1 MDEINKIIREIKE
14 CKIQEPEKVS
24 NLIGKLQVDR
34 DSSPESMSLD
44 LILFG
49 LATGL
54 EKIADYRI
62 FELQND
68 DRLNELNTK
77 IKKIQ
82 EKEEM
87 NDIECVV
94 PGDSDSPD
102 DYQGLNIEF
111 DRRLDEILRDIM
123 IEFGEKELGDLFW
136 DDRKEYIKKYYNGWK
151 VLEKDNPDKLKEIDE
166 MEEEDLE

>member
-1 MDEINKIIREIKE
+1 MDEIVKIIREIKK

-34 DSSPESMSLD
+34 DSSPDSPEPD

-62 FELQND
+62 FEIQDD
-68 DRLNELNTK
+68 DRLKELNIK

-82 EKEEM
+82 EREEL
-87 NDIECVV
+87 NDLEGIV
-94 PGDSDSPD
+94 PGDSDSSK
-102 DYQGLNIEF
+102 DYQALNIEF
-111 DRRLDEILRDIM
+111 DHRLDEILRDIM
-123 IEFGEKELGDLFW
+123 IEYSEKELGDLFW

-151 VLEKDNPDKLKEIDE
+151 VLEKDNPDMLKEIDE
-166 MEEEDLE
+166 MEEEDLD

>member
-1 MDEINKIIREIKE
+1 MDEIVNIIQAIKK

-24 NLIGKLQVDR
+24 NLIGKLQAYR
-34 DSSPESMSLD
+34 DSSPDPPEPD

-62 FELQND
+62 FEIQDD
-68 DRLNELNTK
+68 DRLKELNIK

-82 EKEEM
+82 EREELD
-87 NDIECVV
+87 DIERLV
-94 PGDSDSPD
+94 PGDPDSPE
-102 DYQGLNIEF
+102 DYQALNIEF
-111 DRRLDEILRDIM
+111 DHRLDEILRDIM
-123 IEFGEKELGDLFW
+123 IEYSEKELGDLFW

-151 VLEKDNPDKLKEIDE
+151 VLEKDNPDMLKEIDE